1 MSDLIGISADDFK
14 KPDFIF
20 RDQSKMNLQERI
32 DYNIRYIETKIKRV
46 MEFDEIEKI
55 KQVVKK
61 EYEQDNG
68 IIIDC
73 DKCDN
78 LGWIK
83 AARPDPNIRFI
94 KCECSRDDLN
104 NYQKKYMAFT
114 GTTVFTEKFSNYV
127 HNHPEEQKN
136 LKTVKKWCENI
147 GRPDK
152 PTHLFL
158 FGNVGT
164 GKSHLAK
171 ACIDFFVNDNRTG
184 RYILYPEFNQLIK
197 NFDENVSNH
206 IQTLMKLPILIFDE
220 MYMGYD
226 RSGYASGTFN
236 DILHTRWARKMPTLV
251 TGIIQPTQLSNPI
264 RSRFYDDQ
272 ISIRI
277 NSWGLKD
284 KRLQKKAF

>member
-1 MSDLIGISADDFK
+1 MSELIGISNNDFK
-14 KPDFIF
+14 DNKNLKLSTNAATNQFAKPIPDDCYENHNHCLMCDCF
-20 RDQSKMNLQERI
+20 RWVKDTN
-32 DYNIRYIETKIKRV
+32 NNPV
-46 MEFDEIEKI
+46 M
-55 KQVVKK
+55 
-61 EYEQDNG
+61 
-68 IIIDC
+68 
-73 DKCDN
+73 
-78 LGWIK
+78 
-83 AARPDPNIRFI
+83 
-94 KCECSRDDLN
+94 CSCSSNKLN
-104 NYQKKYMAFT
+104 DYQKKYVTWT
-114 GTTVFTEKFSNYV
+114 GATVFEEKFSNYV

-147 GRPDK
+147 GKPDK

-171 ACIDFFVNDNRTG
+171 SCINFFVNDNRTG

-197 NFDENVSNH
+197 NIDENISNH
-206 IQTLMKLPILIFDE
+206 IQNLMKIPILIFDE

-236 DILHTRWARKMPTLV
+236 DILHTRWERKRPTLV
-251 TGIIQPTQLSNPI
+251 TGNIKPDQLSDPI
-264 RSRFYDDQ
+264 RSRFMDDQ

>member
-1 MSDLIGISADDFK
+1 MSDFIGISSDDFK
-14 KPDFIF
+14 KPDDFVF
-20 RDQSKMNLQERI
+20 RDQKKMSLQERI
-32 DYNIRYIETKIKRV
+32 DYNIRYIETKTKQE
-46 MEFDEIEKI
+46 MKLEDIEKI

-61 EYEQDNG
+61 EYEEDNG
-68 IIIDC
+68 LIIHC
-73 DKCDN
+73 DKCDD
-78 LGWIK
+78 LGWYKIGESK
-83 AARPDPNIRFI
+83 PI
-94 KCECSRDDLN
+94 KCECSSDDLN
-104 NYQKKYMAFT
+104 NYQKKYMAWT
-114 GTTVFTEKFSNYV
+114 GATVFEEKFSNYV
-127 HNHPEEQKN
+127 YNHPEEQKN

-147 GRPDK
+147 GKPDK

-184 RYILYPEFNQLIK
+184 TYILYPEFNQVIK
-197 NFDENVSNH
+197 NIDENISNH
-206 IQTLMKLPILIFDE
+206 IQNLMKIPILIFDE

-236 DILHTRWARKMPTLV
+236 DILHTRWERKRPTLV
-251 TGIIQPTQLSNPI
+251 TGNIKPDQLSDPI
-264 RSRFYDDQ
+264 RSRFMDDQ